1 VKKEYDFKD
10 AARGI
15 FAKTTS
21 KRERQAALKRLRPR
35 TVQVSFAVTCEVV
48 DALRALRDTGLF
60 GNGQDCES
68 VAEELLRKALL
79 DPHLVPY
86 WRKT

>member
-1 VKKEYDFKD
+1 VKKEYDFKG
-10 AARGI
+10 AARGV

-35 TVQVSFAVTCEVV
+35 TMQVSFTVTREVV

-68 VAEELLRKALL
+68 VADELLRKALL
-79 DPHLVPY
+79 DPNVVLY